1 MQGGKAHGNYD
12 YCSNLHF
19 FIFCDIWSTVENYF
33 QKILSPLPLK
43 KSLPPFFSLPSPPPK
58 KIKKCKSPLF
68 ANIENF
74 SGPPC
79 REQGFS
85 MTAFITMMLSVVDL
99 FFFPAV
105 CILDM
110 LLCTTSFWFFFT
122 ISYALDTIFV
132 MKIPLWLSWFFFLL
146 IHFLCVVTL
155 FRLSPL

>member
-1 MQGGKAHGNYD
+1 M
-12 YCSNLHF
+12 L
-19 FIFCDIWSTVENYF
+19 FIHKTFLVYKLETFKNCKEVKHMVIMIIAVIYIFLSSVIFD
-33 QKILSPLPLK
+33 QQLKITFRKSLAPSPWKNHSPLFTH
-43 KSLPPFFSLPSPPPK
+43 SLPPPK

-132 MKIPLWLSWFFFLL
+132 MKIPLWLS
-146 IHFLCVVTL
+146 
-155 FRLSPL
+155 